1 MFSKILIANRGE
13 VAVRVIR
20 ACKEMGVET
29 VGVFSSADR
38 DALHVALADESYC
51 IGGPRPQDSYLNKEA
66 ILTVAIEAGATAIHP
81 GYGFLAE
88 NAEFARM
95 CRECGI
101 VFVGPTPEVIE
112 RMGNKDMARI
122 CAREALQCVLQDR
135 PHIPAQHR
143 FIAKHLRCRK
153 ESRRKQRRV
162 RHAQIVEHTQRNS
175 RGGGPSAPEQQ
186 RRVMGKIH
194 VHGQARYRAATVE
207 KRSRDKIDGT
217 NIHDR
222 STRRWKTASSS
233 SPSA

>member
-122 CAREALQCVLQDR
+122 CAREAQVPL
-135 PHIPAQHR
+135 A
-143 FIAKHLRCRK
+143 
-153 ESRRKQRRV
+153 
-162 RHAQIVEHTQRNS
+162 
-175 RGGGPSAPEQQ
+175 
-186 RRVMGKIH
+186 
-194 VHGQARYRAATVE
+194 
-207 KRSRDKIDGT
+207 
-217 NIHDR
+217 
-222 STRRWKTASSS
+222 
-233 SPSA
+233 

>member
-1 MFSKILIANRGE
+1 MKACRGKAATERWRINKIAGVPRAMTLCDHDVQRRCSPRANNLLQRRRHGGSLREHPADGGRRRRRTVRRGHRT
-13 VAVRVIR
+13 RVSQ
-20 ACKEMGVET
+20 T
-29 VGVFSSADR
+29 
-38 DALHVALADESYC
+38 H
-51 IGGPRPQDSYLNKEA
+51 
-66 ILTVAIEAGATAIHP
+66 
-81 GYGFLAE
+81 
-88 NAEFARM
+88 
-95 CRECGI
+95 
-101 VFVGPTPEVIE
+101 
-112 RMGNKDMARI
+112 RI